1 MSLLTRSAGLPW
13 RWHLRPWCMPH
24 CQRPSGNHAGP
35 VAPGG
40 EADRGS
46 QRRGEREPRPGHP
59 DAAGA
64 RGRAPGRP
72 GPRNPA
78 CDKLVRGWKV
88 AADSRPARRSV
99 RCFHRFSI
107 QLACW
112 CWVVLHVVRG
122 GRRPR
127 ERRTPLWPV
136 HYTRPPGHRVG
147 GMALRLVQIAMN
159 ARDDSAVGRF
169 WAEALDWGISSEEP
183 GVTNVEPVGFV
194 YPDPVAVCID
204 VIAVPEPKT
213 VKNRVHIDLATT
225 SAAHQ
230 ADLVARL
237 RDLGATPADVGQG
250 DVPWT
255 VLADPEGNEFCV
267 LAPWPGGRDTGPV
280 AAVTVDCAD
289 PRAMARFWGQAMDWT
304 LHQVTDDH
312 AVLRSAKGVGPYLQ
326 FLRTPDVKTVKNRVH
341 LDLRPYPG
349 DDQEA
354 EVARLRT
361 LGATDIDLGQG
372 DVPWTCLADPEGN
385 EFDVLTP
392 R

>member
-1 MSLLTRSAGLPW
+1 MCVQIVVHRVVVSWQSWPEHDGRPIQACMTMQDRQLPRMPASAALRFVSGW
-13 RWHLRPWCMPH
+13 RPGEWCRCMA
-24 CQRPSGNHAGP
+24 PSG
-35 VAPGG
+35 
-40 EADRGS
+40 RFMTFS
-46 QRRGEREPRPGHP
+46 Q
-59 DAAGA
+59 
-64 RGRAPGRP
+64 
-72 GPRNPA
+72 
-78 CDKLVRGWKV
+78 L
-88 AADSRPARRSV
+88 
-99 RCFHRFSI
+99 SI
-107 QLACW
+107 GL
-112 CWVVLHVVRG
+112 
-122 GRRPR
+122 
-127 ERRTPLWPV
+127 
-136 HYTRPPGHRVG
+136 G
-147 GMALRLVQIAMN
+147 GMALRLVQIAMD

-169 WAEALDWGISSEEP
+169 WAEALGWGVSSEEP
-183 GVTNVEPVGFV
+183 GVTNVEPVGFA

-237 RDLGATPADVGQG
+237 TDLGATPADIGQG
-250 DVPWT
+250 DVSWS

-280 AAVTVDCAD
+280 AAVNVDCAD
-289 PRAMARFWGQAMDWT
+289 PRAMARFWGEAMDWT
-304 LHQVTDDH
+304 LHQVTGDH

-326 FLRTPDVKTVKNRVH
+326 FLRTPGMKTVKNRVH

-349 DDQEA
+349 DDQAAEA
-354 EVARLRT
+354 ARLRA